1 MKLSGSLTLLLSLT
15 PCSNAFTTP
24 LSWGLTQRTVG
35 QNYASFIP
43 LEAKRKRPK
52 KPVAS
57 SSEQGET
64 ASRSVTVLETE
75 PAPVVEETKAE
86 EEPKSVKATNG
97 AAQKLE
103 EEAVALKKKLKIWK
117 LK

>member
-1 MKLSGSLTLLLSLT
+1 MGFDAENCWAELCIIHSIGGKEEKT
-15 PCSNAFTTP
+15 
-24 LSWGLTQRTVG
+24 
-35 QNYASFIP
+35 
-43 LEAKRKRPK
+43 K